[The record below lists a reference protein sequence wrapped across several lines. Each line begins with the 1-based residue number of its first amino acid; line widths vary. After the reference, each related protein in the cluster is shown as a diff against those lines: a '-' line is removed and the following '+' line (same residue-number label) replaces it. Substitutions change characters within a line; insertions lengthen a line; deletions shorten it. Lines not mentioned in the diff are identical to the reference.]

1 MHENSLCLAT
11 AFVDGEMSVDYWAQP
26 STNNIEMVYGNNLP
40 SYMSTTSRY
49 APSEEA
55 LVVRITRISATDI
68 NNEKEN
74 I

>member
-1 MHENSLCLAT
+1 MPRNGVCRWGNECR
-11 AFVDGEMSVDYWAQP
+11 DYWAQL
-26 STNNIEMVYGNNLP
+26 STNNVEMMYENNLP

-55 LVVRITRISATDI
+55 LVVRITHISATDI